1 VRTIASIAIIL
12 SASAGAQT
20 PQFEVASV
28 KLSPDQRGLNV
39 SMHGGPGT
47 EDPGLYTC
55 ENCEIWGLIDRA
67 FDLKAYQLSGPVW
80 MRTTRLIISAKIPA
94 AATKEEFRLMLQD
107 LLIERFKLTFHREK
121 KEMPTYDLVVAK
133 NGPRLKESPEATPS
147 SDPSTYKPPSGPLKK
162 DKDGFPI
169 IPPEDPRPMMSAM
182 EGPRWVQRFGHRSME
197 QLAGYVATLVDRPVE
212 DATGLKGQYDFTLKW
227 INDRLLPPDDNTG
240 PNIFAALQ
248 AQLGLK
254 LESKKGMVDVLVID
268 HIEKTPT
275 EN

>member
-1 VRTIASIAIIL
+1 MIASIAIIL
-12 SASAGAQT
+12 SAGVGAQT

-28 KLSPDQRGLNV
+28 KLSPDQSGLSL

-47 EDPGLYTC
+47 EDPALYTC
-55 ENCEIWGLIDRA
+55 ENCEIWGLIARA
-67 FDLKAYQLSGPVW
+67 FDLKAHQLSGPPW
-80 MRTTRLIISAKIPA
+80 MRTTRLIISAKIPQG
-94 AATKEEFRLMLQD
+94 ATKEQFLLMLQD
-107 LLIERFKLTFHREK
+107 LLVERFKLTFHREK

-133 NGPRLKESPEATPS
+133 NGPRLKESSEAPPS
-147 SDPSTYKPPSGPLKK
+147 ADPGAYKPPPGPMKH

-212 DATGLKGQYDFTLKW
+212 DATGLKGKYDFSLKW
-227 INDRLLPPDDNTG
+227 INDRLLPPNDNTG
-240 PNIFAALQ
+240 PNIFEALQ

-254 LESKKGMVDVLVID
+254 LEPKKAMIDIFVVD

>member
-1 VRTIASIAIIL
+1 MASIAIMVG
-12 SASAGAQT
+12 ASAGAQT

-55 ENCEIWGLIDRA
+55 ENCEIWGLIERA
-67 FDLKAYQLSGPVW
+67 FELKAYQLSGPAW
-80 MRTTRLIISAKIPA
+80 MRTTRLIISAKIPTG
-94 AATKEEFRLMLQD
+94 ATEEQFRLMLQD

-133 NGPRLKESPEATPS
+133 NGPKVKESSEAPPLG
-147 SDPSTYKPPSGPLKK
+147 DPNAYKPPPGPSKK

-212 DATGLKGQYDFTLKW
+212 DSTGLKGKYDFTLKW
-227 INDRLLPPDDNTG
+227 MNDRLRGPDDETG
-240 PNIFAALQ
+240 PNIFQALQ
-248 AQLGLK
+248 AQLGLQ
-254 LESKKGMVDVLVID
+254 LEPKKAMIDILVVD